1 MDNET
6 REMFGLMMNEF
17 KALRADMQGFKAEVC
32 AEVRELKERSLRF
45 EAELSELRAEVKEIK
60 ADMNDLKAEV
70 KRNTITTE
78 KTVQHAIA
86 VMADDI
92 AANANRFDRV
102 DFDTIKQNTEIAVA
116 IAV

>member
-17 KALRADMQGFKAEVC
+17 KALRADMQGFKAEI
-32 AEVRELKERSLRF
+32 
-45 EAELSELRAEVKEIK
+45 RAEVQEIK
-60 ADMNDLKAEV
+60 ADMNDLRAEV

-116 IAV
+116 VAASASQPYDNLLHRVERLENR